1 MSSAFSPT
9 HAFLCGWL
17 RFGELI
23 HPQNVPM
30 ALTNAKGIVTAPGR
44 PLLEAGLPKSRAR
57 VGDPE
62 QVEKALDSQDF

>member
-1 MSSAFSPT
+1 
-9 HAFLCGWL
+9 
-17 RFGELI
+17 
-23 HPQNVPM
+23 M